1 MNQGK
6 TPGWT
11 GRGAPV
17 EAPAFIRQTMQDLF
31 QQEIE
36 FSIKVEG
43 THTLPYT
50 AQIQHLDARK
60 DLVHIKLIRPLP
72 HEMVEGAAFDMLFSV
87 ADQRYEAPTTFQGR
101 EGYLLYRFTV
111 PTLLMPSDRRRHKR
125 YSFRPREKAY
135 VIAQDGGV
143 PGHGL
148 SGPLANLSLG
158 GLAFRVDRV
167 MRLDDHMRVT
177 PGLGFFDR
185 GKSFPMLKIRDL
197 PNLPVFDARGVVA
210 YAEERGGEIILG
222 LQFSALGETELRD
235 LQLVLTIREHKQ
247 RATPGTSGDS
257 PREQGPRSAA
267 SAKGP
272 AARVPPAGSQ
282 TPDALRRLGR
292 RCTQLILAMAPSPD
306 RDQVCQALRGGGFL
320 RLETAD
326 TLEQALANFRA
337 DHNANSPL
345 LVAETHPEDGFSTAG
360 IRALREEFGD
370 SRELAV
376 ALISREKILPPSEDP
391 LIRPMPWPSVDDL
404 SWLAL
409 LDDLAGLD

>member
-1 MNQGK
+1 MNQAK
-6 TPGWT
+6 TIGWT
-11 GRGAPV
+11 GRGEPV
-17 EAPAFIRQTMQDLF
+17 EDPALIRKTMQELL
-31 QQEIE
+31 QQAAE
-36 FSIKVEG
+36 FPIKVEG
-43 THTLPYT
+43 AQTLPYT
-50 AQIQHLDARK
+50 ARVQHI
-60 DLVHIKLIRPLP
+60 DLQTGLLHLKLIRALP
-72 HEMVEGAAFDMLFSV
+72 PELAVDAAFGMVFS
-87 ADQRYEAPTTFQGR
+87 AGEQRYEAPCIFKGR
-101 EGYLLYRFTV
+101 EGYLLYRFTI
-111 PTLLMPSDRRRHKR
+111 PLLIAASDRRRHKR
-125 YSFRPREKAY
+125 YPFRPREKAY
-135 VIAQDGGV
+135 VIAQDGGI
-143 PGHGL
+143 PGHGV
-148 SGPLANLSLG
+148 SGPLVNLCQG